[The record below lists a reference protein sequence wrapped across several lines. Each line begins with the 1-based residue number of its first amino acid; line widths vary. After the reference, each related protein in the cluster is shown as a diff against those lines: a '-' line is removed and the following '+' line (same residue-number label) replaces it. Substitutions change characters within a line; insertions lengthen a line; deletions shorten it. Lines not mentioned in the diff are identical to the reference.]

1 MQKKELTSVAALL
14 PGTLVSGLITA
25 TASSG
30 LSLQLFGSI
39 LGTLDIYQLPKPP
52 TTYKSGDK
60 MRARILYTV
69 PGSAPPQLS
78 LTAGTHVLALSVKK
92 REDDEGKPVEE
103 AYPVGT
109 TLSNVTVSRVESE
122 RGLLMDIE
130 KGVRGFVHVSTGF
143 CQLLRWYTYIDY
155 I

>member
-25 TASSG
+25 TALSG

-39 LGTLDIYQLPKPP
+39 SGTLDIYQLAKPP

-69 PGSAPPQLS
+69 PGSAPPKLS
-78 LTAGTHVLALSVKK
+78 LTASTHVLTLSVKK

-130 KGVRGFVHVSTGF
+130 KGVRGFVHVSAGF